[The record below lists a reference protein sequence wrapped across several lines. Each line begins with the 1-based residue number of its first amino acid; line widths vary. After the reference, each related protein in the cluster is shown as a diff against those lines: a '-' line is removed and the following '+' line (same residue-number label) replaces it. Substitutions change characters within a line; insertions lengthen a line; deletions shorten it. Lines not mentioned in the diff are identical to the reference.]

1 MQFDCVQPASGLLL
15 NIVWKMGDEK
25 SIAQWPAGLDALIAA
40 PQHHKLLFENE
51 SVRVLDANIPAGE
64 ITALHTHRFPAS
76 LYIISWSDFV
86 RYDEQGNILLDSRKL
101 DKTFLPETALWTEPL
116 PPHAL
121 ENVGENDLHIISVE
135 IKR

>member
-1 MQFDCVQPASGLLL
+1 MQFDCMQPASGLLL
-15 NIVWKMGDEK
+15 NIVWKMSDEK

>member
-15 NIVWKMGDEK
+15 NIVWKMSDEK

-86 RYDEQGNILLDSRKL
+86 RYDAEGNVLLDSRK
-101 DKTFLPETALWTEPL
+101 
-116 PPHAL
+116 
-121 ENVGENDLHIISVE
+121 
-135 IKR
+135 